1 MKNSVLETH
10 KYDWLPRELEL
21 LQVSYLKY
29 EAQKTQKWF
38 ATKGTG
44 TSPVS
49 SLEILTGIL
58 YGTVTITLWNKDR
71 F

>member
-29 EAQKTQKWF
+29 EAQKTQKNDLL
-38 ATKGTG
+38 
-44 TSPVS
+44 PRERELLQV
-49 SLEILTGIL
+49 
-58 YGTVTITLWNKDR
+58 
-71 F
+71 